1 MTACRSCQRA
11 EMFVEAVETRMGGLM
26 SAERRRWEMRYP
38 SLRMGFDAVEAF
50 VLGGGKRLRPRFV
63 FWGNEAAG
71 ERVASGKTGGEALVD
86 LGAAVELFHAFALIH
101 DDVMDDSDTRRHAP
115 TVHHHFAVLH
125 ERHGWSGERRRVAEA
140 FAVLLGDLTFAYST
154 QLLTGLPTRTR
165 TLFDT
170 MRIELHVGQYLDLVG
185 AADAA
190 PAHELA
196 AQADDIGRLK
206 TATYSVERPL
216 HLGSSLGPGDG
227 HLDRCWTTYGTAV
240 GEAFQLRDDLLDV
253 FGDPAVTGKAVGQD
267 LNAGTSTPLIRHTL
281 AAATAWKAAARQPG
295 EPGGLLDGNR
305 WTSAFDALD
314 RLGSG
319 SLDGADIAAVGQF
332 MLACGAVAE
341 VEARIGALIEQATG
355 TLTEAPVSPA
365 VRHGLSAMART
376 AAWRDR

>member
-1 MTACRSCQRA
+1 MTACRSCRRA
-11 EMFVEAVETRMGGLM
+11 DLFVEAVEARIQSVL
-26 SAERRRWEMRYP
+26 SAERNRWQMRYP

-63 FWGNEAAG
+63 FWGHEAVR
-71 ERVASGKTGGEALVD
+71 ERLEVDALVD

-115 TVHHHFAVLH
+115 TVHHRFALLH
-125 ERHGWSGERRRVAEA
+125 AGQGWSGEERRVSEA
-140 FAVLLGDLTFAYST
+140 FAVLLGDLAFAYST
-154 QLLTGLPTRTR
+154 QLLTELPTRTR

-190 PAHELA
+190 ADHELE

-216 HLGSSLGPGDG
+216 HLGSALADAE
-227 HLDRCWTTYGTAV
+227 HLDGCWSAYGTAV

-253 FGDPAVTGKAVGQD
+253 FGDPAVTGKPVGQD
-267 LNAGTSTPLIRHTL
+267 LNAGTFTPLLRHTL
-281 AAATAWKAAARQPG
+281 AGAAAWNAPLSDADADAG
-295 EPGGLLDGNR
+295 AGGPLGRAERDAALR
-305 WTSAFDALD
+305 ALD
-314 RLGSG
+314 RLGTGTLSR
-319 SLDGADIAAVGQF
+319 ADVAAVGAF
-332 MLACGAVAE
+332 MQACGAVSR
-341 VEARIGALIEQATG
+341 VEARIHELIQQANR
-355 TLTEAPVSPA
+355 TLAEAPISPD
-365 VRHGLSAMART
+365 VRHGLSAMAET

>member
-1 MTACRSCQRA
+1 MTACRSCERA
-11 EMFVEAVETRMGGLM
+11 ELFVEAVEARLRALL
-26 SAERRRWEMRYP
+26 SAERDRWEMRYP
-38 SLRMGFDAVEAF
+38 SLRMGFDAVESF

-63 FWGNEAAG
+63 FWGHEAALWG
-71 ERVASGKTGGEALVD
+71 HDARRERAGGAALVD

-115 TVHHHFAVLH
+115 TVHHRFATLH
-125 ERHGWSGERRRVAEA
+125 QRRGWSGERRRVAEA
-140 FAVLLGDLTFAYST
+140 FAVLLGDLAFAYST
-154 QLLTGLPTRTR
+154 QLLSELPPRTR
-165 TLFDT
+165 TLFDA

-190 PAHELA
+190 PAHELE

-216 HLGSSLGPGDG
+216 HLGSALADAQ
-227 HLDRCWTTYGTAV
+227 HLDGCWSAYGTAV

-253 FGDPAVTGKAVGQD
+253 FGDPAVTGKPVGQD

-281 AAATAWKAAARQPG
+281 SAASAWNAARGEGDG
-295 EPGGLLDGNR
+295 EPGGTEQTAAL
-305 WTSAFDALD
+305 DALR

-319 SLDGADIAAVGQF
+319 TLQGPDVAAVGVF
-332 MLACGAVAE
+332 MQACGAVSQ
-341 VEARIGALIEQATG
+341 VEARIHELIGQANR
-355 TLTEAPVSPA
+355 TLAEAPISPE
-365 VRHGLSAMART
+365 VRHGLSAMAET

>member
-1 MTACRSCQRA
+1 MR
-11 EMFVEAVETRMGGLM
+11 GLL
-26 SAERRRWEMRYP
+26 SAERSRWETRYP

-63 FWGNEAAG
+63 FWGHEAVG
-71 ERVASGKTGGEALVD
+71 ERLGGDALVD

-115 TVHHHFAVLH
+115 TVHHRFAILH
-125 ERHGWSGERRRVAEA
+125 AGQGWSGEQRRVSEA
-140 FAVLLGDLTFAYST
+140 FAVLLGDLAFAYST
-154 QLLTGLPTRTR
+154 QLLTELPTRTR

-190 PAHELA
+190 ADHELE

-216 HLGSSLGPGDG
+216 HLGSALADAE
-227 HLDRCWTTYGTAV
+227 HLDGFWSDYGTAV

-253 FGDPAVTGKAVGQD
+253 FGDPAVTGKPVGQD
-267 LNAGTSTPLIRHTL
+267 LNAGTFTPLLRQTL
-281 AAATAWKAAARQPG
+281 AGAAAWNAALADASA
-295 EPGGLLDGNR
+295 LLGRAEQDAALR
-305 WTSAFDALD
+305 ALD
-314 RLGSG
+314 RLGTGTLSR
-319 SLDGADIAAVGQF
+319 ADVAAVGVF
-332 MLACGAVAE
+332 MQACGAVGRI
-341 VEARIGALIEQATG
+341 EARIYDLIQQANR
-355 TLTEAPVSPA
+355 TLAEAPVSPD
-365 VRHGLSAMART
+365 VRHGLSTMAET